1 MQSKNKHTTVF
12 SKKGCCSMKKRWL
25 VFGLILAIIAVAVA
39 AVLLLRKPPLIRE
52 DGIESI
58 VVTIRNQ
65 HKEITDP
72 KLQKQILKR
81 VNGLHRQEEY
91 QGPTIYGSAMGIYF
105 FYEDG
110 TRDSIGLTVHSEFV
124 DPETGEVTPYFEIL
138 YTYKD
143 AEYLIENGTVEHLV
157 QYFDDMDQ
165 PYEEGVLPEERMRE
179 LGMID

>member
-1 MQSKNKHTTVF
+1 
-12 SKKGCCSMKKRWL
+12 MKKRWI
-25 VFGLILAIIAVAVA
+25 VFGVILAIIAVAVA

-91 QGPTIYGSAMGIYF
+91 YPHHIS
-105 FYEDG
+105 
-110 TRDSIGLTVHSEFV
+110 
-124 DPETGEVTPYFEIL
+124 
-138 YTYKD
+138 
-143 AEYLIENGTVEHLV
+143 
-157 QYFDDMDQ
+157 
-165 PYEEGVLPEERMRE
+165 
-179 LGMID
+179 